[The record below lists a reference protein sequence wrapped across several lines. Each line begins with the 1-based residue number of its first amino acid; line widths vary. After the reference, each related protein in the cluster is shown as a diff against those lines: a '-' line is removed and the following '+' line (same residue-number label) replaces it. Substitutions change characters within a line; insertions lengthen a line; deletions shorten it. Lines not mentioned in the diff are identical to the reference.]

1 VTSLERELATLAEA
15 VDWPQTPDV
24 AGAIRPRLEPRRP
37 SHRRRALAAALALA
51 VAGAAAV
58 PDVRAAVGDILGF
71 AGGERVERVPEVP
84 RTAPR
89 LDLGRPVTLAQARR
103 DAGFPVRVPA
113 GTRNPQVRMG
123 GALGDRTVSLLLG
136 PDAILSQRPGQAAI
150 FAAKQVPPGVEV
162 RFVDVDGAQGVW
174 IGEGPRV
181 LVVQRDAHSAEE
193 WSAALPGAGV
203 LLWDRDGVALRL
215 ETRGDAAEALA
226 LARTVR

>member
-1 VTSLERELATLAEA
+1 VTPLEHELATLAEA
-15 VDWPQTPDV
+15 VEWPGTPDV
-24 AGAIRPRLEPRRP
+24 AGAIAPRLAPRRR
-37 SHRRRALAAALALA
+37 SYRGRILAVALVL

-58 PDVRAAVGDILGF
+58 PDVRAAVGRILGF
-71 AGGERVERVPEVP
+71 AGGEQVQRVPEVP
-84 RTAPR
+84 RNAPR
-89 LDLGRPVTLAQARR
+89 LDLGRPVTLARARR
-103 DAGFPVRVPA
+103 EAGFRVAVPA
-113 GTRNPQVRMG
+113 GARDPQVRLG

-136 PDAILSQRPGQAAI
+136 RDAILSQRPGQAAI

-162 RFVDVDGAQGVW
+162 RFVDVDGARGVW

-181 LVVQRDAHSAEE
+181 LIVERDSVTSEE

-226 LARTVR
+226 LARSVR

>member
-1 VTSLERELATLAEA
+1 VTPLERELATLAEA
-15 VDWPQTPDV
+15 VDWPETPDV
-24 AGAIRPRLEPRRP
+24 AGAIGPRLGARRP
-37 SHRRRALAAALALA
+37 SYRRRIAAGALALA
-51 VAGAAAV
+51 VVTAAAV
-58 PDVRAAVGDILGF
+58 PDVRAAVGDLLGF

-84 RTAPR
+84 RNAPR
-89 LDLGRPVTLAQARR
+89 LDLGRPVTLAQARQE
-103 DAGFPVRVPA
+103 AGFPVAVPA
-113 GTRNPQVRMG
+113 GTRDPEVRLG
-123 GALGDRTVSLLLG
+123 GALGDRTVSLVLG
-136 PDAILSQRPGQAAI
+136 RDAILSQRPGQAAI

-162 RFVDVDGAQGVW
+162 RFVDVNGAQGVW

-181 LVVQRDAHSAEE
+181 LVVQRDAHSSEQ